1 MTSTLVQKGLLV
13 FSIFMIIAGIGLTI
27 GGAFSPAWQVVEIRE
42 FRGEHQHGLWWDCV
56 REERHVVGVGDFY
69 DETPL
74 HCMYKFDRSA
84 EIVIENTLNG
94 IDEDGAAGES
104 EHHQFKIWHKIIL
117 FFITVS
123 EFLAFISICAGVC
136 APCFRGTTFAFTIS
150 LFVAMI
156 CSLIADGVFFLAANR
171 VDNRFVQGM
180 VGTYEQQIGYA
191 FYLHLLGTLAWGAA
205 FLCALFTTYK
215 FFTNGGQR
223 RLFEREGDI
232 RLSDTTRLKHEWMQP
247 ATTFHAARFPS
258 NTQV

>member
-13 FSIFMIIAGIGLTI
+13 FSIFLILAGIGLTI
-27 GGAFSPAWQVVEIRE
+27 AGAFSPAWQIAEIRE
-42 FRGEHQHGLWWDCV
+42 FRAEHQHGLWWDCI
-56 REERHVVGVGDFY
+56 RAERHVVAVGDFY

-84 EIVIENTLNG
+84 EIVIENTLNR

-104 EHHQFKIWHKIIL
+104 EHHQFWIWHKIIL
-117 FFITVS
+117 FFIVTS
-123 EFLAFISICAGVC
+123 EFLAFISIATGIC
-136 APCFRGTTFAFTIS
+136 APCFKGTTFAFTIT
-150 LFVAMI
+150 LFIAML

-191 FYLHLLGTLAWGAA
+191 FYLHLLGSISWVFA
-205 FLCALFTTYK
+205 FLCAMITTYK

-223 RLFEREGDI
+223 GLFDRDEVRM
-232 RLSDTTRLKHEWMQP
+232 SDTAHLKSEWMQP
-247 ATTFHAARFPS
+247 STTFHAVRFPS